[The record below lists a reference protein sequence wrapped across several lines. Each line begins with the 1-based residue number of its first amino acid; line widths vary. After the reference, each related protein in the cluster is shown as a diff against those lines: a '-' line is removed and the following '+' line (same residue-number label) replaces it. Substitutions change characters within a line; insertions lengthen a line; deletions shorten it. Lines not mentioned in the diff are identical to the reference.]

1 MDLRMAQCHDNRD
14 PGSKAQ
20 GHDMCPWSF
29 RDTTRY
35 TIVSLNQGHNRV
47 PDSCSFAAQIVQ
59 EISGKLKV
67 IAHNL
72 INQTY

>member
-1 MDLRMAQCHDNRD
+1 MDLRMAQCQDNRE

-29 RDTTRY
+29 RDTTWN
-35 TIVSLNQGHNRV
+35 TIVSLNQGHNLV
-47 PDSCSFAAQIVQ
+47 SESCSFVAQIVQ
-59 EISGKLKV
+59 ETSGKLKV

-72 INQTY
+72 IYQTC

>member
-1 MDLRMAQCHDNRD
+1 MAQCHDNRD

-29 RDTTRY
+29 RDTTC
-35 TIVSLNQGHNRV
+35 V
-47 PDSCSFAAQIVQ
+47 PDSCSFAAQIAQ